1 MSYGDLLFVLCAL
14 WFVLCGVCFVLRA
27 WYLALGTLCGSA
39 ALRAESLW
47 LSVIALTQSPR
58 LRRRGIASKSY
69 RKGSRK
75 AVGFTHGGRQSR
87 TAYQAPSTKLQAL
100 STRHKSQLSWHCLSL
115 IKRCSCQG
123 REYRS
128 DQMKCANLQPK
139 GIGKEAE
146 RNKLRR
152 TSK

>member
-1 MSYGDLLFVLCAL
+1 MSYGDLLFVLCTL
-14 WFVLCGVCFVLRA
+14 CFVVCA
-27 WYLALGTLCGSA
+27 WYLALGTWRLVRCA
-39 ALRAESLW
+39 ALPP
-47 LSVIALTQSPR
+47 SVRKASGFPSSLTQSPR

-75 AVGFTHGGRQSR
+75 AVGFPHGGRQSR

-139 GIGKEAE
+139 RIGKEAE

>member
-1 MSYGDLLFVLCAL
+1 MGTCSLCYVLCAL
-14 WFVLCGVCFVLRA
+14 WFVLGTWRLVLGA

-47 LSVIALTQSPR
+47 LSVIAHTISAAPPPR
-58 LRRRGIASKSY
+58 HSLKVLS
-69 RKGSRK
+69 KGSRK
-75 AVGFTHGGRQSR
+75 AVGFPHGGRQSR

-139 GIGKEAE
+139 RIGKEAE